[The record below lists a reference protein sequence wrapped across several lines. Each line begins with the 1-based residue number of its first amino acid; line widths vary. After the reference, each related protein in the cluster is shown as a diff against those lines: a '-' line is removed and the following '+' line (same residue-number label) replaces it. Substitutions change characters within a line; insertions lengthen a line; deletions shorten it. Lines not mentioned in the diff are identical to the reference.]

1 MREDAGEVE
10 TSGRET
16 QDTEAEKRDA
26 GEEGS
31 RAGAEAEAGAGTE
44 VGTGAETNLALI
56 AEPSSLGG
64 FCLNS

>member
-1 MREDAGEVE
+1 MREDTGEVE
-10 TSGRET
+10 TTGRET
-16 QDTEAEKRDA
+16 QDTEVEKRDA

-31 RAGAEAEAGAGTE
+31 RAGAEAGAGTE
-44 VGTGAETNLALI
+44 VGTGAETNLVLI